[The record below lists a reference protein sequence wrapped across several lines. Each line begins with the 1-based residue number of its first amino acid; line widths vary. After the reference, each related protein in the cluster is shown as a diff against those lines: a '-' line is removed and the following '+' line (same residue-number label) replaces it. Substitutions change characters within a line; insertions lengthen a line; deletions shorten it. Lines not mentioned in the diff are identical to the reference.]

1 MEVKE
6 LDCGSHENDVPLGD
20 DVYIADEAL
29 ADECDDTPDLI
40 GYISIC
46 SRNSRGPRFRRHHD
60 EHTDEG
66 LDQRCYSMVTNGC
79 DPTSPSAHRD
89 FSRGHTDFAV

>member
-6 LDCGSHENDVPLGD
+6 LDCGSHENDVPIGD

-40 GYISIC
+40 GYISI
-46 SRNSRGPRFRRHHD
+46 
-60 EHTDEG
+60 
-66 LDQRCYSMVTNGC
+66 
-79 DPTSPSAHRD
+79 
-89 FSRGHTDFAV
+89 